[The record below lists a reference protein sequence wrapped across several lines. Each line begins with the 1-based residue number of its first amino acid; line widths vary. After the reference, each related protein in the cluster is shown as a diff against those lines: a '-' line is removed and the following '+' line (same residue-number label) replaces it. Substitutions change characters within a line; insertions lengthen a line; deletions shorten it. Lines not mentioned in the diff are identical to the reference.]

1 MLTND
6 ELRTL
11 RLRRQRLTAL
21 EARRAAEL
29 KIVHTAKPDTAK
41 PEMETPDEPKAKKAA
56 KKEVKPQTFKEDTQV
71 D

>member
-29 KIVHTAKPDTAK
+29 KTVQTAKPETATK
-41 PEMETPDEPKAKKAA
+41 PEMETPDELKTKKAA
-56 KKEVKPQTFKEDTQV
+56 KKEVKPQTFKKD
-71 D
+71 